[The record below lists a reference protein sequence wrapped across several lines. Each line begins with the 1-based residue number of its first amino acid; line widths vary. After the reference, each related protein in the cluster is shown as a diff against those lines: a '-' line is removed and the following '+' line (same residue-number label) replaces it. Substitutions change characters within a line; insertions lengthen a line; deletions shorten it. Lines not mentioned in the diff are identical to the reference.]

1 VEVGGIG
8 ERPARPGLVGDP
20 RRMLEE
26 RAERGDEGGTVAGVQ
41 PFERDVDG

>member
-1 VEVGGIG
+1 
-8 ERPARPGLVGDP
+8 
-20 RRMLEE
+20 MLEE